1 MNYLM
6 LKLVPKNF
14 QLSRFLSIILHPLLI
29 PSIAT
34 MALMLRP
41 DLYAIVLPNNM
52 KFWFISV
59 VLVFTLIIP
68 VAGVFI
74 LLKFNAVNSIELTV
88 RNERTLPLIIS
99 STSFMVL
106 LFSLKSTGIPPVFL
120 YILYSATFALLAGL
134 LINLFYKISL
144 HTLGWGA
151 IAAALT
157 GVSLKLGVPLLAFI
171 VGAILLSGLAGYARL
186 KQNAHNSTQ
195 VYLGYVAGISVIILI
210 SFLG

>member
-1 MNYLM
+1 M
-6 LKLVPKNF
+6 LKLLPEKF
-14 QLSRFLSIILHPLLI
+14 QLSQFLSIILHPLMI
-29 PSIAT
+29 PAIAT
-34 MALMLRP
+34 IALMLRP
-41 DLYAIVLPNNM
+41 DLYSIVLPNNM

-59 VLVFTLIIP
+59 VIVFTLLIP
-68 VAGVFI
+68 LAGVLI
-74 LLKFNAVNSIELTV
+74 LLKFNAVNSLEMSA

-157 GVSLKLGVPLLAFI
+157 GVSFKLGVPLLFYI
-171 VGAILLSGLAGYARL
+171 VIAVLLSGLAGYARL
-186 KQNAHNSTQ
+186 KQNAHNPAQ

>member
-1 MNYLM
+1 M
-6 LKLVPKNF
+6 LKLLPEKF
-14 QLSRFLSIILHPLLI
+14 QLSHFLSIILHPLMI
-29 PSIAT
+29 PAIAT

-41 DLYAIVLPNNM
+41 DLYSIVLPNNM

-59 VLVFTLIIP
+59 VIVFTLLIP
-68 VAGVFI
+68 LAGVLI
-74 LLKFNAVNSIELTV
+74 LLKFNAVNSIEMND
-88 RNERTLPLIIS
+88 RHERTLPLIIS

-157 GVSLKLGVPLLAFI
+157 GVSFKLGVPLLAFI
-171 VGAILLSGLAGYARL
+171 VVAVLLSGLAGYARL
-186 KQNAHNSTQ
+186 KQNAHNPAQ

>member
-1 MNYLM
+1 M
-6 LKLVPKNF
+6 
-14 QLSRFLSIILHPLLI
+14 I
-29 PSIAT
+29 PAIAT

-41 DLYAIVLPNNM
+41 DLYSIVLPNNM

-59 VLVFTLIIP
+59 VIVFTLLIP
-68 VAGVFI
+68 LAGVLI
-74 LLKFNAVNSIELTV
+74 LLKFNAVNSIEMSG
-88 RNERTLPLIIS
+88 RHERTLPLIIS

-151 IAAALT
+151 IAAAFT
-157 GVSLKLGVPLLAFI
+157 GVSFKLGVPLLAFI
-171 VGAILLSGLAGYARL
+171 VVAVLLSGLAGYARL
-186 KQNAHNSTQ
+186 KQNAHNPAQ

>member
-1 MNYLM
+1 M
-6 LKLVPKNF
+6 LKLLPEKF
-14 QLSRFLSIILHPLLI
+14 QLSHFLSIILHPLLI
-29 PSIAT
+29 PAIAT
-34 MALMLRP
+34 IALMLRP
-41 DLYAIVLPNNM
+41 DLYTIVLPNNM

-59 VLVFTLIIP
+59 VIVFTLLIP
-68 VAGVFI
+68 LAGVLI
-74 LLKFNAVNSIELTV
+74 LLKFNAVNSLEMSA

-157 GVSLKLGVPLLAFI
+157 GVSLKLGIPLLAFI
-171 VGAILLSGLAGYARL
+171 IVAVLLSGLAGYARL
-186 KQNAHNSTQ
+186 KQNAHNPAQ

>member
-1 MNYLM
+1 M
-6 LKLVPKNF
+6 LKLLPEKF
-14 QLSRFLSIILHPLLI
+14 QISHFLSIILHPLMI
-29 PSIAT
+29 PAIAT

-41 DLYAIVLPNNM
+41 DLYSIVLPNNM

-59 VLVFTLIIP
+59 VIVFTLLIP
-68 VAGVFI
+68 LAGVLI
-74 LLKFNAVNSIELTV
+74 LLKFNAVNSIEMND
-88 RNERTLPLIIS
+88 RHERTLPLIIS

-151 IAAALT
+151 IAAAFT
-157 GVSLKLGVPLLAFI
+157 GVSFKLGVPLLAFI
-171 VGAILLSGLAGYARL
+171 VVAVLLSGLAGYARL
-186 KQNAHNSTQ
+186 KQNAHNPAQ

>member
-1 MNYLM
+1 M
-6 LKLVPKNF
+6 LKLLPEKF
-14 QLSRFLSIILHPLLI
+14 QLSQFLSIILHPLMI
-29 PSIAT
+29 PAIAT
-34 MALMLRP
+34 IALMLRP
-41 DLYAIVLPNNM
+41 DLYSIVLPNNM

-59 VLVFTLIIP
+59 VIVFTLLIP
-68 VAGVFI
+68 LAGVLI
-74 LLKFNAVNSIELTV
+74 LLKFNAVNSIEISS
-88 RNERTLPLIIS
+88 RHERTLPLIIS

-157 GVSLKLGVPLLAFI
+157 GVSFKLGVPLLFYI
-171 VGAILLSGLAGYARL
+171 VIAVLLSGLAGYARL
-186 KQNAHNSTQ
+186 KQNAHNPAQ

>member
-1 MNYLM
+1 M
-6 LKLVPKNF
+6 LKLLPEKF
-14 QLSRFLSIILHPLLI
+14 QISHFLSIILHPLMI
-29 PSIAT
+29 PAIAT

-41 DLYAIVLPNNM
+41 DLYSIVLPNNM

-59 VLVFTLIIP
+59 VIVFTLLIP
-68 VAGVFI
+68 LAGVLI
-74 LLKFNAVNSIELTV
+74 LLKFNAVNSIEMND
-88 RNERTLPLIIS
+88 RHERTLPLIIS

-157 GVSLKLGVPLLAFI
+157 GVSFKLGVPLLAFI
-171 VGAILLSGLAGYARL
+171 VVAVLLSGLAGYARL
-186 KQNAHNSTQ
+186 KQNAHNPAQ

>member
-1 MNYLM
+1 M
-6 LKLVPKNF
+6 LKLLPEKF
-14 QLSRFLSIILHPLLI
+14 QLSHFLSIILHPLLI
-29 PSIAT
+29 PAIAT
-34 MALMLRP
+34 IALMLRP
-41 DLYAIVLPNNM
+41 DLYTIVLPNNM

-59 VLVFTLIIP
+59 VIVFTLLIP
-68 VAGVFI
+68 LAGVLI
-74 LLKFNAVNSIELTV
+74 LLKFNAVSSLEMSV

-151 IAAALT
+151 IAAAFT

-171 VGAILLSGLAGYARL
+171 IVAVLLSGLAGYARL
-186 KQNAHNSTQ
+186 KQNAHNPAQ

>member
-1 MNYLM
+1 M
-6 LKLVPKNF
+6 LKLIPKNF

-34 MALMLRP
+34 IALMLRP

-68 VAGVFI
+68 LAGVFI
-74 LLKFNAVNSIELTV
+74 LLKFNAVNSIEMTV

-186 KQNAHNSTQ
+186 KQNAHNPTQ
-195 VYLGYVAGISVIILI
+195 VFLGYVAGISVIILI

>member
-1 MNYLM
+1 M
-6 LKLVPKNF
+6 LKLLPEKF
-14 QLSRFLSIILHPLLI
+14 QLSQFLSIILHPLLI

-34 MALMLRP
+34 TALMLRP
-41 DLYAIVLPNNM
+41 DLYTIILPNNM

-59 VLVFTLIIP
+59 VIVFTLLIP
-68 VAGVFI
+68 LAGVLI
-74 LLKFNAVNSIELTV
+74 LLKFNAVNSLEMSA

-151 IAAALT
+151 IAAAFT

-171 VGAILLSGLAGYARL
+171 IVAVLLSGLAGYARL
-186 KQNAHNSTQ
+186 KQNAHNPAQ

>member
-1 MNYLM
+1 MI
-6 LKLVPKNF
+6 KLLPEKF
-14 QLSRFLSIILHPLLI
+14 QLSHFLSIILHPLLI

-34 MALMLRP
+34 IALMLRP
-41 DLYAIVLPNNM
+41 DLYTIVLPNNM

-59 VLVFTLIIP
+59 VIVFTLLIP
-68 VAGVFI
+68 LAGVLI
-74 LLKFNAVNSIELTV
+74 LLKFNAVNSLEMSA

-151 IAAALT
+151 IAAAFT

-171 VGAILLSGLAGYARL
+171 IVAVLLSGLAGYARL
-186 KQNAHNSTQ
+186 KQNAHNPAQ

>member
-1 MNYLM
+1 
-6 LKLVPKNF
+6 
-14 QLSRFLSIILHPLLI
+14 
-29 PSIAT
+29 
-34 MALMLRP
+34 
-41 DLYAIVLPNNM
+41 M

-59 VLVFTLIIP
+59 VIVFTLLIP
-68 VAGVFI
+68 LAGVLI
-74 LLKFNAVNSIELTV
+74 LLKFNAVNSLEMSV

-151 IAAALT
+151 IAAAFT

-171 VGAILLSGLAGYARL
+171 IVAVLLSGLAGYARL
-186 KQNAHNSTQ
+186 KQNAHNPAQ

>member
-1 MNYLM
+1 M
-6 LKLVPKNF
+6 LKLLPENF
-14 QLSRFLSIILHPLLI
+14 QLSHFLSIILHPLLI
-29 PSIAT
+29 PAIAT
-34 MALMLRP
+34 TALMLRP
-41 DLYAIVLPNNM
+41 DLYTIVLPNNM

-59 VLVFTLIIP
+59 VIVFTLLIP
-68 VAGVFI
+68 LAGVLI
-74 LLKFNAVNSIELTV
+74 LLKFNAVNSLEMSA

-151 IAAALT
+151 IAAAFT

-171 VGAILLSGLAGYARL
+171 IVAVLLSGLAGYARL
-186 KQNAHNSTQ
+186 KQNAHNPAQ

>member
-1 MNYLM
+1 M
-6 LKLVPKNF
+6 LKLLPEKF
-14 QLSRFLSIILHPLLI
+14 QISHFLSIILHPLMI
-29 PSIAT
+29 PAIAT

-41 DLYAIVLPNNM
+41 DLYSIVLPNNM

-59 VLVFTLIIP
+59 VIVFTLLIP
-68 VAGVFI
+68 LAGVLI
-74 LLKFNAVNSIELTV
+74 LLKFNAVNSIEMSG
-88 RNERTLPLIIS
+88 RHERTLPLIIS

-151 IAAALT
+151 IAAAFT
-157 GVSLKLGVPLLAFI
+157 GVSFKLGVPLLAFI
-171 VGAILLSGLAGYARL
+171 VVAVLLSGLAGYARL
-186 KQNAHNSTQ
+186 KQNAHNPAQ

>member
-1 MNYLM
+1 M
-6 LKLVPKNF
+6 LKLLPEKF
-14 QLSRFLSIILHPLLI
+14 QLSHFLSIILHPLLI
-29 PSIAT
+29 PAIAT
-34 MALMLRP
+34 IALMLRP
-41 DLYAIVLPNNM
+41 DLYTIVLPNNM

-59 VLVFTLIIP
+59 VIVFTLLIP
-68 VAGVFI
+68 LAGVLI
-74 LLKFNAVNSIELTV
+74 LLKFNAVNSLEMSV

-151 IAAALT
+151 IAAAFT

-171 VGAILLSGLAGYARL
+171 IVAVLLSGLAGYARL
-186 KQNAHNSTQ
+186 KQNAHNPAQ

>member
-1 MNYLM
+1 M
-6 LKLVPKNF
+6 LKLLPEKF
-14 QLSRFLSIILHPLLI
+14 QISHFLSIILHPLMI
-29 PSIAT
+29 PAIAT

-41 DLYAIVLPNNM
+41 DLYSIVLPNNM

-59 VLVFTLIIP
+59 VIVFTLLIP
-68 VAGVFI
+68 LAGVLI
-74 LLKFNAVNSIELTV
+74 LLKFNAVNSIEMSG
-88 RNERTLPLIIS
+88 RHERTLPLIIS

-157 GVSLKLGVPLLAFI
+157 GVSFKLGVPLLAFI
-171 VGAILLSGLAGYARL
+171 VVAVLLSGLAGYARL
-186 KQNAHNSTQ
+186 KQNAHNPAQ

>member
-1 MNYLM
+1 M
-6 LKLVPKNF
+6 
-14 QLSRFLSIILHPLLI
+14 I
-29 PSIAT
+29 PAIAT

-41 DLYAIVLPNNM
+41 DLYSIVLPNNM

-59 VLVFTLIIP
+59 VIVFTLLIP
-68 VAGVFI
+68 LAGVLI
-74 LLKFNAVNSIELTV
+74 LLKFNAVNSIEMND
-88 RNERTLPLIIS
+88 RHERTLPLIIS

-151 IAAALT
+151 IAAAFT
-157 GVSLKLGVPLLAFI
+157 GVSFKLGVPLLAFI
-171 VGAILLSGLAGYARL
+171 VVAVLLSGLAGYARL
-186 KQNAHNSTQ
+186 KQNAHNPAQ